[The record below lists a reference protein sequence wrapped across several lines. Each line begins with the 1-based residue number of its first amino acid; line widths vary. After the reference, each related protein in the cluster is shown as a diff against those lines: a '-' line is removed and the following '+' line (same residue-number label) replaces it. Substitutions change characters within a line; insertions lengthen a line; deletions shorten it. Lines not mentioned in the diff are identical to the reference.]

1 MGLDTEDIRRE
12 IIRILESEG
21 FMRSARL
28 AEKVEERVGSPK
40 TIYREIKA
48 MAESGLIR
56 RTGTG
61 QHISYDLQS
70 ATKKHRLIILKLLE
84 YAENNYEKQKRF
96 HDKIINKEQLFPGE
110 PLMEIVTGIQQLQK
124 IEARFKIIKM
134 FTALKKLE
142 DYENLEK
149 QIEKNWKSIRALI
162 VHNVDQSQEP
172 DLISQVLMNFEP
184 IMYGFMTPVEMVE
197 QKPVSGPKQVFVKTL
212 KTTKKASKNA
222 LNVTFFV
229 PKHA

>member
-1 MGLDTEDIRRE
+1 MGLDTEDIRHE

-61 QHISYDLQS
+61 QHNSYDLQS

-96 HDKIINKEQLFPGE
+96 HDKIFNKEQLFPGE
-110 PLMEIVTGIQQLQK
+110 PLMVIVTGIQQLQK

-162 VHNVDQSQEP
+162 VHNVDQYQET
-172 DLISQVLMNFEP
+172 DLI
-184 IMYGFMTPVEMVE
+184 
-197 QKPVSGPKQVFVKTL
+197 
-212 KTTKKASKNA
+212 
-222 LNVTFFV
+222 
-229 PKHA
+229 

>member
-96 HDKIINKEQLFPGE
+96 HDKIFNKEQLFPGE

-197 QKPVSGPKQVFVKTL
+197 QKLVSGPKQVFVKTL

>member
-84 YAENNYEKQKRF
+84 YAENNYEKQ
-96 HDKIINKEQLFPGE
+96 ISAAVTPATTE
-110 PLMEIVTGIQQLQK
+110 PNCAYK
-124 IEARFKIIKM
+124 
-134 FTALKKLE
+134 
-142 DYENLEK
+142 Y
-149 QIEKNWKSIRALI
+149 
-162 VHNVDQSQEP
+162 QS
-172 DLISQVLMNFEP
+172 L
-184 IMYGFMTPVEMVE
+184 
-197 QKPVSGPKQVFVKTL
+197 
-212 KTTKKASKNA
+212 
-222 LNVTFFV
+222 
-229 PKHA
+229 